1 ALDAAT
7 GGVLW
12 YFDTTTDNL
21 WGNPRVN
28 SGGGFWHPPSVD
40 ADGNLYVGIGNAAP
54 YPGTKEWPAGSSRP
68 GDNDYANNTLKFDP
82 VTGTLTWAH
91 NVKPHDIFDLD
102 NQLTPIVADL
112 DDGRKAVFSSGKHGI
127 VVALNRDSGE
137 VFWQTPVGTHKNDN
151 VSAIPEGTAI
161 EVYPGT
167 LGGVETPMAYA
178 NGMVF
183 APVYELSSWYT
194 GSGFDPDHPFNF
206 TTATGVIVALNATD
220 GTIAWQVD
228 MPTGPLA
235 GITVTNDI
243 LFTAGLDGAIIALS
257 TSDGTKLFSY
267 QAPAGINT
275 SPAVSGDSIIFAA
288 GGPLI
293 PSANTVNAP
302 ETPVATVFELKLGG
316 TPQATPTA

>member
-1 ALDAAT
+1 
-7 GGVLW
+7 
-12 YFDTTTDNL
+12 
-21 WGNPRVN
+21 
-28 SGGGFWHPPSVD
+28 
-40 ADGNLYVGIGNAAP
+40 VGIGNAAP

-112 DDGRKAVFSSGKHGI
+112 DDGRKVVFSSGKHGI
-127 VVALNRDSGE
+127 VVALNRDTGE
-137 VFWQTPVGTHKNDN
+137 VFWRTPVGTHKNDN

-194 GSGFDPDHPFNF
+194 GAGFDPDHPFNF
-206 TTATGVIVALNATD
+206 TTATGIIVALNAAD

-228 MPTGPLA
+228 MPSGPLA

-243 LFTAGLDGAIIALS
+243 LFTAGLDGAIIGLS
-257 TSDGTKLFSY
+257 TSDGTRVFSY

-275 SPAVSGDSIIFAA
+275 SPAVSGDSIFFAA

-316 TPQATPTA
+316 TLQATPTA